1 MERRKFNRFPSSLTG
16 VIIIE
21 GKSYIGYLKNLS
33 QEGIEYLGMLDFYH
47 YHKEINPKKKVKL
60 IVEKTIN
67 NNVINLD
74 CEIIWTKG
82 RSSDSSKPFIGIKI
96 LNPPNS
102 YIDLINT
109 LK

>member
-1 MERRKFNRFPSSLTG
+1 

-74 CEIIWTKG
+74 CEIKWTN
-82 RSSDSSKPFIGIKI
+82 SHLSDSSKSFLGLKV
-96 LNPPNS
+96 LNPPITYKN
-102 YIDLINT
+102 LVNA
-109 LK
+109 L